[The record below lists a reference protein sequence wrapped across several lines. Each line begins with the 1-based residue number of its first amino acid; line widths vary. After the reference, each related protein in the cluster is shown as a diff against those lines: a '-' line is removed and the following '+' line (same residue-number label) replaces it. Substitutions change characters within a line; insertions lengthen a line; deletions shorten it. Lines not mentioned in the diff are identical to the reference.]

1 MQLLDY
7 LDLKKQNVSQFADEV
22 GLTVSRVWRHANGKT
37 RPDAQAI
44 RLYEEHTKGAVTA
57 NDWVDL
63 ELGLADPPEEDDSG
77 EPVVATG

>member
-7 LDLKKQNVSQFADEV
+7 LALKNQNISQFADEV

-37 RPDAQAI
+37 RPDAVSI

-57 NDWVDL
+57 NDWVEL
-63 ELGLADPPEEDDSG
+63 ELGQASQPDDDRDP
-77 EPVVATG
+77 VAATG